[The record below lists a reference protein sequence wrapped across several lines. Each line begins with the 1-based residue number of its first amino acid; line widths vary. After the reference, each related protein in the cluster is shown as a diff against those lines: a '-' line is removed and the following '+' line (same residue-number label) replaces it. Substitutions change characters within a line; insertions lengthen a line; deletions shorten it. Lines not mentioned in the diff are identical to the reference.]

1 VAGVTEIAVAPDQV
15 RAWSREVRR
24 SGRSIA
30 LVPTMGALHRGHLAL
45 VEDAGR
51 LADAVV
57 VSIFVNPLQFGDSAD
72 LTSYPT
78 PIDDDVAACRA
89 VGVDMVY
96 APTAATM
103 YPAGFDTRVVPGSLA
118 AEMEGRSRIGHFT
131 GVATVVAKLFGA
143 VEPDVAVFGEK
154 DFQQLTIIRRMAA
167 DLDLGVRIE
176 SSATVRD
183 HDGLALSSRN
193 QRLSPV
199 ERAAAVAVPH
209 SIAAARA
216 VSHGPAPTVVAV
228 TAAARQVLDA
238 EPLAEIDY
246 VTVFDTETLQPV
258 ERFDDRLRPE
268 RYRIAVAVRFGDVR
282 LIDNAALFEG

>member
-1 VAGVTEIAVAPDQV
+1 
-15 RAWSREVRR
+15 
-24 SGRSIA
+24 
-30 LVPTMGALHRGHLAL
+30 MGALHRGHLAL
-45 VEDAGR
+45 VEHAGR

-57 VSIFVNPLQFGDSAD
+57 VSIFVNPLQFGDSTD
-72 LTSYPT
+72 LASYPT

-89 VGVDMVY
+89 LGVDVVY

-103 YPAGFDTRVVPGSLA
+103 YPAGFDTSVVPGSLA
-118 AEMEGRSRIGHFT
+118 SELEGRSRIGHFT

-154 DFQQLTIIRRMAA
+154 DFQQLTIIRRMAS

-176 SSATVRD
+176 SSPTVRD
-183 HDGLALSSRN
+183 PDGLALSSRN

-199 ERAAAVAVPH
+199 ERAAAVAVPRA
-209 SIAAARA
+209 IAAARE
-216 VSHGPAPTVVAV
+216 VSHDPAPTVVAMI
-228 TAAARQVLDA
+228 AAARQVLDA

-246 VTVFDTETLQPV
+246 VAIFDAETLHPV
-258 ERFDDRLRPE
+258 DRFDDQLRPE

-282 LIDNAALFEG
+282 LIDNAILFER